1 VCSTGFAAVKMVT
14 RSNRYVKLKRM
25 KSGVHFSTLLQK
37 QILQKHPKFWSPTE
51 KLIKSPVKKSD
62 TSTSLTVKPTNELI
76 LTIKSML

>member
-14 RSNRYVKLKRM
+14 RSNRYVKLKGM

-37 QILQKHPKFWSPTE
+37 QILQKHPKCWSPTE

-62 TSTSLTVKPTNELI
+62 TSTSLKVKPTTKSI
-76 LTIKSML
+76 LTIKSRL